1 MFTSIFYRRDVYTR
15 MKLVQMVTITN
26 GSDRW
31 SKVVLLCVRWPAKLC
46 AENVIHGV

>member
-1 MFTSIFYRRDVYTR
+1 MCTSIFYRRDVYTR

-31 SKVVLLCVRWPAKLC
+31 SKVVLLCVRWPAKLY